1 MKNLT
6 LNQKLIAIK
15 SIQKARNSELKDL
28 QKFYNEI
35 FVSLIVE
42 DFETLQELEDKIEF
56 LEIDVSPEM

>member
-1 MKNLT
+1 MKELNLQ
-6 LNQKLIAIK
+6 QKLIAVK

-42 DFETLQELEDKIEF
+42 DFETLQELEDKIEY